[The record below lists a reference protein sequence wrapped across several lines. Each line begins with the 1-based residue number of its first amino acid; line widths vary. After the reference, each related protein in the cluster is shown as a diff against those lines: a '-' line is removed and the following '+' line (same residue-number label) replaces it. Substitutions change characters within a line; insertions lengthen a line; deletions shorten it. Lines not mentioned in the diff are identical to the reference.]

1 MSYTQAEMFIRTLTG
16 LRDDERALKKAR
28 LRVQL
33 KAHLKRFAQGFRSDF
48 ADSRQTPD
56 WSPQSNMAAQ
66 KPERQAWHD

>member
-1 MSYTQAEMFIRTLTG
+1 MSYTQAEMFIKTLTE

-33 KAHLKRFAQGFRSDF
+33 KAHLERFAQGFRSEVN
-48 ADSRQTPD
+48 DSRHTPD
-56 WSPQSNMAAQ
+56 WSPRRNMAAQ

>member
-1 MSYTQAEMFIRTLTG
+1 MPHTQAQVFIKTLTE

-28 LRVQL
+28 LRMQL
-33 KAHLKRFAQGFRSDF
+33 KAHLERFAQGFRSDF

-56 WSPQSNMAAQ
+56 WSPRSNMAAQ